1 MSENDEKPT
10 KPEQFAQMFAEFMR
24 TSIAHSKKAMIPTDS
39 PPNQKS
45 ESYSFESSPL
55 IIGEKLNGEN
65 YTTWG
70 SHESGNQRE
79 GIDISHHGSPNPSGK
94 DRPSFR
100 EMAASRPLRIYVVNL
115 ECGAETSQPSDPIS
129 NNQRYMD
136 QSGGHLR
143 KRRRQDSGIRLVC
156 KSNNIKTEK

>member
-65 YTTWG
+65 YTTWVVLMKAAI
-70 SHESGNQRE
+70 SGR
-79 GIDISHHGSPNPSGK
+79 GLISHITGVPTPPA
-94 DRPSFR
+94 R
-100 EMAASRPLRIYVVNL
+100 
-115 ECGAETSQPSDPIS
+115 T
-129 NNQRYMD
+129 D
-136 QSGGHLR
+136 QAFERWQQADHCVFTWL
-143 KRRRQDSGIRLVC
+143 I
-156 KSNNIKTEK
+156 